1 MLGNSASLQQV
12 RRTLEQAN
20 TVSHWAAK
28 TDGEVKDASADGSVL
43 LFTPIAPMSVFPHV
57 YEKLGYEPVTDYTP
71 ISQVATFDLAVAVG
85 ANVPSKS
92 LKELVAWLKKNPSQ
106 ATYGSPAA
114 GSLPH
119 FFAALFGRAAMLISV
134 MSLTRATRRPSQTWL
149 VVTCQSS
156 SLPPKI

>member
-20 TVSHWAAK
+20 TVSHSAAK
-28 TDGEVKDASADGSVL
+28 TDGEVTDASADGSVL

-85 ANVPSKS
+85 ANVPLVSRGTRRVAEEEPKS
-92 LKELVAWLKKNPSQ
+92 SDVRQSCSRLS
-106 ATYGSPAA
+106 
-114 GSLPH
+114 
-119 FFAALFGRAAMLISV
+119 AALLC
-134 MSLTRATRRPSQTWL
+134 RPVWTSGK
-149 VVTCQSS
+149 C
-156 SLPPKI
+156 